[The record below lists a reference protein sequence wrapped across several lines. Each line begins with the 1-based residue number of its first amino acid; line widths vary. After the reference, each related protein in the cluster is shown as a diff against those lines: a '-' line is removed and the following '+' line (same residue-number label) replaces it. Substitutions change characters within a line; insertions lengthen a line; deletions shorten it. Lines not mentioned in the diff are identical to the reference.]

1 MGYLNE
7 ALRRASVQS
16 LRAYFLYGVDGEG
29 YSTDSYEMR
38 IKNAYEKWYDVVRE
52 YEDDAEDSR
61 LYQAVCEVITEY
73 EHVYMEMG
81 IQAGFRLAKNINMG
95 DSEAIQSSMYKEMY
109 SSLFRETTKVI
120 DELQRAQR
128 KVEEMYVS
136 DIV

>member
-7 ALRRASVQS
+7 ALKRASVQS

-38 IKNAYEKWYDVVRE
+38 IKNAYEKWYDVVGE
-52 YEDDAEDSR
+52 YEEKVEDSR

-81 IQAGFRLAKNINMG
+81 IQAGFRLAQEVGNGYKRNKHS
-95 DSEAIQSSMYKEMY
+95 DHYKEMY
-109 SSLFRETTKVI
+109 NSLFCEISKVI
-120 DELQRAQR
+120 EDLQGAQR
-128 KVEEMYVS
+128 QVEEMYVS
-136 DIV
+136 EIV